1 MLLSLLLPY
10 KYAPSVCSPHIV
22 CCPASAGTPAYI
34 PREGAKDTSML
45 ATVPPQE
52 QKPSLGVLLIQA
64 MNPD

>member
-1 MLLSLLLPY
+1 MLLLLLLPY

-22 CCPASAGTPAYI
+22 CRPVSAGTPAYI

-45 ATVPPQE
+45 ATVAPQE
-52 QKPSLGVLLIQA
+52 QKQSLGVLFIQP